1 MRRLD
6 HQSPRLLQEAPLPF
20 GAAHPEAAFDPA
32 VSPAGRSAVLVS
44 WDGVGRKRLRELL
57 AAGRLSGV
65 SALVHHGSLVDITVT
80 DHRTDTKAGHAEMLT
95 GYGPDVTGVHSNI
108 RFGPIP
114 AGLSVFEALHRQ
126 FGADRVATIM
136 VTAKVGNLGSAGGS
150 LLWRGRPW
158 HLVRPT
164 LTLWD
169 GDAKRDDAVVG
180 SLAIASLR
188 RFAGQRFFAFF
199 HFAGADRAGHRKG
212 EGADRHA
219 DAIVA
224 CDRWLTAIMAELHA
238 LAIDRKT
245 MVFVTAD
252 HGFDAARRRHRN
264 APRVFL
270 ATNHPGV
277 VRSGDQ
283 RDIVPTLLAEMG
295 ADAAAQEP
303 PRPGRPL
310 TSLVPP

>member
-1 MRRLD
+1 M
-6 HQSPRLLQEAPLPF
+6 SPVPGAGSHLLEALLLL
-20 GAAHPEAAFDPA
+20 GAVSHVAAFDRTVPP
-32 VSPAGRSAVLVS
+32 SERSAVLLS
-44 WDGVGRKRLRELL
+44 WDGVGREQLRELL
-57 AAGRLSGV
+57 AASRLPGLSELIRG
-65 SALVHHGSLVDITVT
+65 GSLVDITVT
-80 DHRTDTKAGHAEMLT
+80 DHRTDTKAGHAQMLT

-114 AGLSVFEALHRQ
+114 AGLSVFEALQRQ
-126 FGADRVATIM
+126 YGPDHIATIM
-136 VTAKVGNLGSAGGS
+136 VTAKAGNLGSAGGT

-158 HLVRPT
+158 HLVRPS
-164 LTLWD
+164 LTVWD
-169 GDAKRDDAVVG
+169 GDAKRADSVVG

-199 HFAGADRAGHRKG
+199 HFAGADRAGHQKG
-212 EGADRHA
+212 ERADDHA

-224 CDRWLTAIMAELHA
+224 CDRWLTAITAELHA
-238 LAIDRKT
+238 RAIDRTT

-252 HGFDAARRRHRN
+252 HGFDAARRTHRN
-264 APRVFL
+264 AAQVFL

-295 ADAAAQEP
+295 ADPAAQQP

-310 TSLVPP
+310 TAIASP